1 MLRKVFFWTHLA
13 AGVTAGAV
21 ILIMSVTGVL
31 LTYERQ
37 MTEWADGYV
46 VTKPAPD
53 AVPLGV
59 EQLAAAAREG
69 RRGELASIT
78 LRKAP
83 APAAFA
89 FGREGTVFLDPY
101 TGRVLGEGS
110 ARARAFFRSVTD
122 WHRWLAA
129 SGDSRPTGRAV
140 TGASN
145 LVFLLIVLS
154 GIVLWWP
161 KGLSWKR
168 LRPVTLFQGGLSGK
182 ARDFNWH
189 NVFGFWS
196 AMPLAVIVAGG
207 VVISYPW
214 ATDLVYRLTGSQPP
228 RRPVAAPGGPGGP
241 GARPGAAAAGG
252 ERGGASPTEARPPV
266 PLDGLDRAWA
276 TAASQVPGWQS
287 LTLRVPNAPDAPF
300 AFTIDTWAAARQP
313 STRSQ
318 LVVGRDGQ
326 VVRSEPYASQSRGAK
341 VRGWLRFLHTG
352 EAFGVVGQTI
362 AGLASAGAVMLVW
375 TGVTLAL
382 RRLAAWRR
390 RRARARESAPAQ
402 SDAATA

>member
-1 MLRKVFFWTHLA
+1 MLRKAFFWTHLA
-13 AGVTAGAV
+13 AGVTTGTV

-37 MTEWADGYV
+37 LIEWADGYA
-46 VTKPAPD
+46 VTPSSPD
-53 AVPLGV
+53 ATPLGV
-59 EQLAAAAREG
+59 EQLAAIAREG
-69 RRGELASIT
+69 RTAELASIT

-101 TGRVLGEGS
+101 SGAVLGQGS

-122 WHRWLAA
+122 WHRWLAM

-145 LVFLLIVLS
+145 LAFLFIVLS

-196 AMPLAVIVAGG
+196 AIPLAVIVAGG

-214 ATDLVYRLTGSQPP
+214 ATDLVYRLTGSEPP
-228 RRPVAAPGGPGGP
+228 RRPAAPTGGP
-241 GARPGAAAAGG
+241 GARG
-252 ERGGASPTEARPPV
+252 EGQGQREAKPPV

-276 TAASQVPGWQS
+276 TAASQVSGWQS
-287 LTLRVPNAPDAPF
+287 LSLRVPNAADAPF

-318 LVVGRDGQ
+318 MVVGRDGQ
-326 VVRSEPYASQSRGAK
+326 IVRFEPYASQSRGAK

-362 AGLASAGAVMLVW
+362 AGIASAGAVMLVW

-382 RRLAAWRR
+382 RRFAAWRQ
-390 RRARARESAPAQ
+390 RRAKAREAAPAP
-402 SDAATA
+402 SDAAAA

>member
-1 MLRKVFFWTHLA
+1 MLRKAFFWTHLV
-13 AGVTAGAV
+13 AGVTAGVV

-37 MTEWADGYV
+37 MTEWADGHV
-46 VTKPAPD
+46 VTKPSAD
-53 AVPLGV
+53 AVPLSV
-59 EQLAAAAREG
+59 EQLAAIAREG
-69 RRGELASIT
+69 RQGELATIT
-78 LRKAP
+78 LRAEP
-83 APAAFA
+83 APAVFS
-89 FGREGTVFLDPY
+89 FGREATVFVDPY

-129 SGDSRPTGRAV
+129 SGDSRPAGRAV

-145 LVFLLIVLS
+145 LAFLFIVLS
-154 GIVLWWP
+154 GIVIWWP
-161 KGLSWKR
+161 KGLSWKH
-168 LRPVTLFQGGLSGK
+168 LRPITLFQGGLSGK

-196 AMPLAVIVAGG
+196 ALPLAVIVAGG

-214 ATDLVYRLTGSQPP
+214 ASDLVYRLTGSEPP
-228 RRPVAAPGGPGGP
+228 RRPVAP
-241 GARPGAAAAGG
+241 RG
-252 ERGGASPTEARPPV
+252 EGQGRREARPPV
-266 PLDGLDRAWA
+266 PLDGLDEAWA
-276 TAASQVPGWQS
+276 TAASQVAGWQS
-287 LTLRVPNAPDAPF
+287 LSLRVPNAPDAPF
-300 AFTIDTWAAARQP
+300 AFTIDTWAGARQP

-318 LVVGRDGQ
+318 LVVGRDGEI
-326 VVRSEPYASQSRGAK
+326 VRFEPYASQSRGAR

-352 EAFGVVGQTI
+352 EAFGIVGQTI
-362 AGLASAGAVMLVW
+362 AGLASAGAVMLAW

-382 RRLAAWRR
+382 RRFAAWRQ
-390 RRARARESAPAQ
+390 RRAKAREPAPAP